1 MNVTILDAY
10 NLMHRA
16 RSGFTRGQYPVI
28 YNFFR
33 GLRPIIE
40 ELQPDIVYFVLEGQ
54 PKKNQQLLEN
64 YKGSRVVDPIVDPK
78 KHAALQEFH
87 RQKREILQLI
97 QGRFPFVTVR
107 HPDYEADDV
116 MAELAR
122 MRAADDVTIVSGD
135 SDMIQMLQESS
146 SVRLY
151 HPIKKEFLEAPAYDY
166 VQWKAL
172 RGDPTDDIPGIPGV
186 GDKTATRLILDEAK
200 RAQFFA
206 KKPGTREIW
215 ERNQEL
221 IRLTPFSEP
230 DRALIEFKH
239 TAADWDAVRTAF
251 QAFGFG
257 SMLKGST
264 WEKYVATF
272 DCLRN

>member
-33 GLRPIIE
+33 GLRPIIQ

-54 PKKNQQLLEN
+54 PKKNQHLLEN
-64 YKGSRVVDPIVDPK
+64 YKGSRAVDPDVDPK
-78 KHAALQEFH
+78 KYAALQEFH
-87 RQKREILQLI
+87 RQKREIIKLI
-97 QGRFPFVTVR
+97 RESLPFVTVR

-122 MRAADDVTIVSGD
+122 MRATDDVTIVSGD

-186 GDKTATRLILDEAK
+186 GDKTATKLILDEAK
-200 RAQFFA
+200 RAQFFV
-206 KKPGTREIW
+206 KKAGAQEIW

-221 IRLTPFSEP
+221 IRLTPFSEH

-239 TAADWDAVRTAF
+239 AAADWDAVRTAF